1 MISWAEQECRIA
13 CKQEN
18 PNYDFDSDDFDYG
31 CSCYKSA
38 LKAYNSLLGDGHS
51 GASWEF
57 AKQILTRLLDH
68 HPLTPITDEDFFINS
83 AEIKGEPSEYLKE
96 RGLKSSIMCPRMTSL
111 FRDEYL
117 DGRVEY
123 MDVSRSYLVDIERPS
138 DHFYFSDKIIDKMF
152 PITMPYLPRR
162 EKYQIY
168 TQSFLTD
175 EKNGDY
181 DTRGILYVITP
192 NGEKVDLNIFTTLK
206 NGKMERIDKEEYDE
220 LLAKRIDKL
229 NITTAD
235 SLLWTL
241 ISNSSPDDKEIER
254 REKAFNKLIIST
266 KERIRAELEEK
277 CKFFDNPDHY
287 KYNTFNVEQALCK
300 GRAEALDG
308 IPELIDIMNFLQD
321 VLKMISPHN

>member
-1 MISWAEQECRIA
+1 MMSWAERECRIA

-31 CSCYKSA
+31 GSCYKSA
-38 LKAYNSLLGDGHS
+38 LKAYNSLLEDEHS

-57 AKQILTRLLDH
+57 TKHILTRLLDH
-68 HPLTPITDEDFFINS
+68 QPLTPITDEDFFINS
-83 AEIKGEPSEYLKE
+83 DEIKGEPKEYLKE

-123 MDVSRSYLVDIERPS
+123 MDVNRSYSVDIERPS
-138 DHFYFSDKIIDKMF
+138 NHYYSGDKIIDKMF
-152 PITMPYLPRR
+152 PITMPYLPQR

-168 TQSFLTD
+168 TQTFLTD

-181 DTRGILYVITP
+181 DTRGVLYVITP

-206 NGKMERIDKEEYDE
+206 NGKMERIDKEEYDK

-241 ISNSSPDDKEIER
+241 ISNSSSDDKEIER
-254 REKAFNKLIIST
+254 REKAFDELIIST

-287 KYNTFNVEQALCK
+287 KYNTFSIEQALCR

-308 IPELIDIMNFLQD
+308 VPELIDIMNFLQD
-321 VLKMISPHN
+321 VLKIIFPHN